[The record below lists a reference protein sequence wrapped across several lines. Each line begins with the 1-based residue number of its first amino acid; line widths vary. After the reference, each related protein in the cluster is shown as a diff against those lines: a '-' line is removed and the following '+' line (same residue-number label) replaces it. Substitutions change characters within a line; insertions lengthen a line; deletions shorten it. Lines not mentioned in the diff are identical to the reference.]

1 MENVKFIKS
10 LNPRVL
16 ERSAAEAVSCKFSE
30 KLNKNTT
37 APSPMA
43 DPNCSPMFESLE
55 RKTLN
60 TLTKNIKNLIFLK
73 KQAFS
78 KKASKQRFFAKAYT
92 SK

>member
-37 APSPMA
+37 APSPRA

-60 TLTKNIKNLIFLK
+60 TLTKKQQKLDFPKKTSFFEKSFKTMIFRKSL
-73 KQAFS
+73 
-78 KKASKQRFFAKAYT
+78 
-92 SK
+92 